1 MMMTQIRSKCTE
13 FSRAIAILKFQ
24 SCSERVIIQSDK
36 NEFAFAPNDRGVPV
50 MRYWIETFGCQMNVL
65 DSEAMAG
72 LLTKMG
78 YEKAKSPEEADI
90 ILINTCT
97 VRQKPDE
104 KVFAYL
110 GEFAKLKQRKPNLIL
125 GVTGCMAQREGDII
139 KARAPYV
146 DLLLGPRSVHR
157 LPELIHIVREQR
169 RFAEYLDLYDDP
181 VPPDLVVR
189 NSDIFAY
196 ITVIHGCNKK
206 CTFCAVPTARGPE
219 KSVPPEI
226 VLEQVRQ
233 LVDLGYKEIILLGQN
248 VNAYGHDLRR
258 DEGRGTG
265 DGKIDLAW
273 LLERIDEIAAPAKV
287 RVRFTTNHPNHMT
300 DRLIEAMANLESV
313 CEHIHL
319 PVQSGD
325 NEVLRRMWRGYTVER
340 YLSIVEK
347 LRARIPNIAIA
358 TDVIVGFPG
367 ETEEQF
373 RNTLKLMEQVQFD
386 QAFMFAF
393 SPRPNTLAATFPDQ
407 IPEPVK
413 KRRLRELIAL
423 QNEIQQRKNERE
435 VGQVVEVLVE
445 GPSEKNPN
453 KLSGRTR
460 NNKTVV
466 FEGSPELRGKFVY
479 VRTRKA
485 YLWGFE
491 GELVRRDN
499 FETEPQMELL
509 MVI

>member
-1 MMMTQIRSKCTE
+1 M
-13 FSRAIAILKFQ
+13 
-24 SCSERVIIQSDK
+24 
-36 NEFAFAPNDRGVPV
+36 P
-50 MRYWIETFGCQMNVL
+50 RYWIETFGCQMNVL

-78 YEKAKSPEEADI
+78 YEKARSPEEADI

-104 KVFAYL
+104 KAFAYL
-110 GEFAKLKQRKPNLIL
+110 GEFGKLKQKKPHLIL
-125 GVTGCMAQREGDII
+125 GVTGCMAQRESDII

-146 DLLLGPRSVHR
+146 DLLLGPRSIHR
-157 LPELIHIVREQR
+157 LPDLIRTVQEQR
-169 RFAEYLDLYDDP
+169 RFVEYLDLYDDP

-189 NSDIFAY
+189 NSDLFAY
-196 ITVIHGCNKK
+196 VTIIHGCNKK

-219 KSVPPEI
+219 KSVPPDL

-233 LVDLGYKEIILLGQN
+233 LIDLGYREIILLGQN
-248 VNAYGHDLRR
+248 ANAYGHDLPPIN
-258 DEGRGTG
+258 
-265 DGKIDLAW
+265 GKRPDLAW
-273 LLERIDEIAAPAKV
+273 LLERIDELAAPAKV
-287 RVRFTTNHPNHMT
+287 RIRFTTNHPNHMT

-340 YLSIVEK
+340 YLSIIERLREK
-347 LRARIPNIAIA
+347 VPGIAIA

-373 RNTLKLMEQVQFD
+373 RNTLRLMERVEFD

-413 KRRLRELIAL
+413 KRRLQELIAL

-445 GPSEKNPN
+445 GPSEKNPK

-460 NNKTVV
+460 TNKTVV
-466 FEGSPELRGKFVY
+466 FEGNPDWRGKFVF
-479 VRTRKA
+479 VRTTKA

-491 GELVRRDN
+491 GEAIG
-499 FETEPQMELL
+499 ETKQPSEPAMELL
-509 MVI
+509 AIL